1 MKLESAVKA
10 VPHSQRAVY
19 DTLSDLTHL
28 KSLKDRIPAGSTGNA
43 EMDVVKDKLQDLSF
57 DKDSMSINIS
67 PVGNVSMRIVDREDP
82 KMIKFESEKS
92 PLKFKFWI
100 QMLPVEATTSK
111 LRLTIDADVP
121 FFAKGMVEKPL
132 QEALEKI
139 ADMMAMIPYE
149 E

>member
-28 KSLKDRIPAGSTGNA
+28 KSLKDHIPAGSTGNA
-43 EMDVVKDKLQDLSF
+43 EMDEVKDKLQDLSF

-67 PVGNVSMRIVDREDP
+67 PVGNVSMRIVDREEP

-100 QMLPVEATTSK
+100 QMLPVEATTSN

>member
-43 EMDVVKDKLQDLSF
+43 EMDEVKDKLQDLSF

-67 PVGNVSMRIVDREDP
+67 PVGNVSMRIVDREEP
-82 KMIKFESEKS
+82 KMIKFESEES

>member
-43 EMDVVKDKLQDLSF
+43 EMDEVKDKLQDLSF

-67 PVGNVSMRIVDREDP
+67 PVGNVSMRIVDREEP

-121 FFAKGMVEKPL
+121 LFAKGMVEKPL

>member
-43 EMDVVKDKLQDLSF
+43 EMDEVKDKLQDLSF

-67 PVGNVSMRIVDREDP
+67 PVGNVSMRIVDREEP

-100 QMLPVEATTSK
+100 QMLPVEVTTSK

>member
-43 EMDVVKDKLQDLSF
+43 EMDEVKDKLQDLSF

-67 PVGNVSMRIVDREDP
+67 PVGNVSMRIVDREEP

-139 ADMMAMIPYE
+139 ADMMAMIPYAE
-149 E
+149 

>member
-19 DTLSDLTHL
+19 DTLSDHTHL

>member
-43 EMDVVKDKLQDLSF
+43 EMDEVKDKLQDLSF

-67 PVGNVSMRIVDREDP
+67 PVGNVSMRIVDREEP

-149 E
+149 A

>member
-43 EMDVVKDKLQDLSF
+43 EMDEVKDKLQDLSF

-67 PVGNVSMRIVDREDP
+67 PVGNVSMRIVDREEP

-111 LRLTIDADVP
+111 LRLTLDADVP

>member
-28 KSLKDRIPAGSTGNA
+28 KSLKDRIPAGSTGNG
-43 EMDVVKDKLQDLSF
+43 EMDEVKDKLQDLSF

-67 PVGNVSMRIVDREDP
+67 PVGNVSMRIVDREEP

-139 ADMMAMIPYE
+139 ADMMAMISYE

>member
-28 KSLKDRIPAGSTGNA
+28 KSLKDHIPAGSTGNA
-43 EMDVVKDKLQDLSF
+43 EMDEVKDKLQDLSF

-67 PVGNVSMRIVDREDP
+67 PVGNVSMRIVDREEP

>member
-43 EMDVVKDKLQDLSF
+43 EMDEVKDKLQDLSF

-67 PVGNVSMRIVDREDP
+67 PVGNVSMRIVDREAP

>member
-19 DTLSDLTHL
+19 DTLSYLTHL

-43 EMDVVKDKLQDLSF
+43 EMDEVKDKLQDLSF

-67 PVGNVSMRIVDREDP
+67 PVGNVSMRIVDREEP

>member
-43 EMDVVKDKLQDLSF
+43 EMDEMKDKLQDLSF

-67 PVGNVSMRIVDREDP
+67 PVGNVSMRIVDREEP

>member
-43 EMDVVKDKLQDLSF
+43 EMDEVKDKLQDLSF

-67 PVGNVSMRIVDREDP
+67 PVGNVSMRIVDREEP

-121 FFAKGMVEKPL
+121 FFAKGMAEKPL

>member
-43 EMDVVKDKLQDLSF
+43 EMDEVKDKLQDLSF

-67 PVGNVSMRIVDREDP
+67 PVGNVSMRIVDREEP
-82 KMIKFESEKS
+82 KMIKFESDKS

>member
-43 EMDVVKDKLQDLSF
+43 EMDEAKDKLQDLSF
-57 DKDSMSINIS
+57 DKDSISINIS
-67 PVGNVSMRIVDREDP
+67 PVGNVSMRIVDRDEP

>member
-19 DTLSDLTHL
+19 DTLRDLTHL

-43 EMDVVKDKLQDLSF
+43 EMDEVKDKLQDLSF

-67 PVGNVSMRIVDREDP
+67 PVGNVSMRIVDREEP

>member
-28 KSLKDRIPAGSTGNA
+28 KSLKDRIPACSTGNA
-43 EMDVVKDKLQDLSF
+43 EMDEVKDKLQDLSF

-67 PVGNVSMRIVDREDP
+67 PVGNVSMRIVDREEP

>member
-43 EMDVVKDKLQDLSF
+43 EMDEVKDKLQDLSF

-67 PVGNVSMRIVDREDP
+67 PVGNVSMRIVDREEP

-100 QMLPVEATTSK
+100 QMLPIEATTSK

>member
-19 DTLSDLTHL
+19 DTLSDRTHL

-43 EMDVVKDKLQDLSF
+43 EMDEVKDKLQDLSF

-67 PVGNVSMRIVDREDP
+67 PVGNVSMRIVDREEP

>member
-28 KSLKDRIPAGSTGNA
+28 QGLKDRIPAGATGNA
-43 EMDVVKDKLQDLSF
+43 QMDEVKDKLQDLSF

-67 PVGNVSMRIVDREDP
+67 PVGNVSMRIVDREEP

-100 QMLPVEATTSK
+100 QMLPVETTTSK

>member
-28 KSLKDRIPAGSTGNA
+28 KSLKDRIPAGSTDNA
-43 EMDVVKDKLQDLSF
+43 EMDEVKDKLQDLSF

-67 PVGNVSMRIVDREDP
+67 PVGNVSMRIVDREEP